1 MAPEPLLPPGDV
13 PVGGVFRS
21 RGDILLDTFF
31 RSLEDVAA
39 GYSPLILFDGFHSGI
54 FGSPDRACGDIVAL
68 GPDSPDGRLEGV
80 NSFAAGLKENLETLI
95 LSPSSAWSRG
105 LPFAAVGIMPMES
118 CLGIERVAPTAGASP
133 AG

>member
-1 MAPEPLLPPGDV
+1 MAPEPPGDV

-21 RGDILLDTFF
+21 HGDILLDTLF

-39 GYSPLILFDGFHSGI
+39 GYSPLILFDSFHSGF

-95 LSPSSAWSRG
+95 LSPSSAWSR
-105 LPFAAVGIMPMES
+105 AAVGIMPTES